1 MPNTSARKAVF
12 LDRDGVL
19 IRSDIRDGRP
29 YAITSASDME
39 ILPGVHDAA
48 AQLKAAGF
56 FLVVVTN
63 QPDVVDG
70 SLSRETVE
78 TVNAALANEL
88 GIDDFRVCY
97 EKESPQSRCYKPKPG
112 MILDAA
118 HDHNLDVTK
127 SYMVGDRWRDIGAGK
142 NAGCYSI
149 FIDCGYSEQPP
160 EAPDA
165 TASSLLEAARIILAH
180 ATNG

>member
-1 MPNTSARKAVF
+1 MSARIAVF

-19 IRSDIRDGRP
+19 IRSDIRGGRP
-29 YAITSASDME
+29 YAITSADDMD
-39 ILPGVHDAA
+39 ILPDVPDAI
-48 AQLKAAGF
+48 AQLKAAGYL
-56 FLVVVTN
+56 LVVVTN
-63 QPDVVDG
+63 QPDVIDG
-70 SLSRETVE
+70 TLSRETVE
-78 TVNAALANEL
+78 TVNAALATEL

-118 HDHNLDVTK
+118 HDHNIDVKK

-149 FIDCGYSEQPP
+149 FIDCGYSEQKPHH
-160 EAPDA
+160 PDA
-165 TASSLLEAARIILAH
+165 TVPSLLEATRIILARD
-180 ATNG
+180 ANE